1 MNSNYVNEPQTL
13 VFLFVL
19 WSTILHETQGP
30 NYREGGLSRLVLKKR
45 KTGGIKQERREGE
58 KGLGVIK
65 TTFSSGGSKKGGE

>member
-30 NYREGGLSRLVLKKR
+30 NYSEGGLSRLVLKKSER
-45 KTGGIKQERREGE
+45 EENRWYKTREE
-58 KGLGVIK
+58 KE
-65 TTFSSGGSKKGGE
+65 KKDWG